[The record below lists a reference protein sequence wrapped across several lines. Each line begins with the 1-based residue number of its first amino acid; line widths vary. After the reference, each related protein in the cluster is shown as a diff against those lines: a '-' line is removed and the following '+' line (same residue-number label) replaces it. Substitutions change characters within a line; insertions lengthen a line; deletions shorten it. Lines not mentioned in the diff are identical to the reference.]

1 MYKTI
6 DRCRICGN
14 ERLSR
19 VIDLGTQKLT
29 GVFPDLGGVVPET
42 PVELVKCN
50 GEKCCG
56 LVQLRHSSEPDQ
68 MYGMNYGYRSGL
80 NSSMVEHLSYIT
92 DYIKELIDI
101 KSGDAI
107 VDIGS
112 NDGTLLGTYGYDK
125 ESGIRLIGM
134 DPTAKKFRKYYKDHI
149 DVVED
154 FFSAS
159 NFKAICSEKAKVIT
173 SIAMFYD
180 LESPIDFARQIAES
194 LADDGI
200 WVFEQSYMPYMIQ
213 TNSFDTIC
221 QEHLEY
227 YSMKQIM
234 WILKAADMK
243 AIDVSFNDVNGG
255 SFRVTAAKKDSSY
268 TEHASIQQTCF
279 NEDICGYNNFEIFDD
294 FRIRIEE
301 CRKEIKTFLANCKDE
316 GKLVIGYGAS
326 TKGNVLL
333 QYFGITTE
341 EIPYIAEVN
350 PDKYGKVTPGTEIP
364 IISEEE
370 AKAMKPDYMFVLPW
384 HFKNN
389 ILHKEER
396 YIKESGCKFVFP
408 LPRLNIAD

>member
-6 DRCRICGN
+6 EKCRICGN
-14 ERLSR
+14 RRLDK
-19 VIDLGTQKLT
+19 VIDLGCQKLT
-29 GVFPDLGGVVPET
+29 GVFPEPGMAVPET
-42 PVELVKCN
+42 PVELVKCY
-50 GEKCCG
+50 GEKSCG

-92 DYIKELIDI
+92 DYIQELIEI
-101 KSGDAI
+101 KRGDVI

-112 NDGTLLGTYGYDK
+112 NDGTLLGTYGYD
-125 ESGIRLIGM
+125 ENSGIRLIGM
-134 DPTAKKFRKYYKDHI
+134 DPTAKKFRKYYKEHI
-149 DVVED
+149 DIVED
-154 FFSAS
+154 FFSAA
-159 NFKAICSEKAKVIT
+159 NFKAVCSEKAKVIT

-180 LESPIDFARQIAES
+180 LESPIEFARQVAES

-234 WILKAADMK
+234 WILKSADMK
-243 AIDVSFNDVNGG
+243 AIDVSLNDVNGG
-255 SFRVTAAKKDSSY
+255 SFRITAAKKGSAY
-268 TEHASIQQTCF
+268 TEHTSVQQISF
-279 NEDICGYNNFEIFDD
+279 NEDICGYNSFEIFDD

-301 CRKEIKTFLANCKDE
+301 RKKEIKTFLAGCKAE

-333 QYFGITTE
+333 QYFGITTDE
-341 EIPYIAEVN
+341 LPYIAEVN
-350 PDKYGKVTPGTEIP
+350 PDKFGKVTPGTEIP
-364 IISEEE
+364 IISEQE
-370 AKAMKPDYMFVLPW
+370 AKAMSPDYLFVLPW

-389 ILHKEER
+389 ILHKEAE
-396 YIKESGCKFVFP
+396 YIQESGCKFVFP
-408 LPRLNIAD
+408 LPRLIIEG